1 MPAARYGE
9 GADGG
14 YRGSMTSEPSWLLL
28 AIALALVLALT
39 GLAAWLAATEV
50 RAVRPAP
57 AGRRAAPRVG
67 GGTTGTEQKGP
78 E

>member
-1 MPAARYGE
+1 MSHTDMTETKQRKRMRAGNCPSG
-9 GADGG
+9 GADGL
-14 YRGSMTSEPSWLLL
+14 RGVRVRARAGEQH
-28 AIALALVLALT
+28 
-39 GLAAWLAATEV
+39 EV